1 MINKIKLILYIC
13 LLVIFNNSSISDE
26 FKIKSNSINV
36 TDEGNILNA
45 IGDVEVESNNNLII
59 SSERSILDKKKS
71 LVISSGNVYLIIMI
85 LIGSILMMNIKYN
98 KSKIFNIILGIILS
112 VFIYYLNYV
121 FNIMGINERI
131 PVFLSVWFPI
141 FILSLFSTIGLI
153 KINDK

>member
-1 MINKIKLILYIC
+1 MP
-13 LLVIFNNSSISDE
+13 
-26 FKIKSNSINV
+26 
-36 TDEGNILNA
+36 
-45 IGDVEVESNNNLII
+45 
-59 SSERSILDKKKS
+59 
-71 LVISSGNVYLIIMI
+71 VYLIIMI

-131 PVFLSVWFPI
+131 PIFLSVWFPI
-141 FILSLFSTIGLI
+141 FILSIFSTIGLI

>member
-1 MINKIKLILYIC
+1 MP
-13 LLVIFNNSSISDE
+13 
-26 FKIKSNSINV
+26 
-36 TDEGNILNA
+36 
-45 IGDVEVESNNNLII
+45 
-59 SSERSILDKKKS
+59 
-71 LVISSGNVYLIIMI
+71 VYLVIMI

-121 FNIMGINERI
+121 FNIMGTNERI

-141 FILSLFSTIGLI
+141 FILSIFSTIGLI

>member
-1 MINKIKLILYIC
+1 MLKVNYKIL
-13 LLVIFNNSSISDE
+13 SMP
-26 FKIKSNSINV
+26 
-36 TDEGNILNA
+36 
-45 IGDVEVESNNNLII
+45 
-59 SSERSILDKKKS
+59 
-71 LVISSGNVYLIIMI
+71 VYLIIMI